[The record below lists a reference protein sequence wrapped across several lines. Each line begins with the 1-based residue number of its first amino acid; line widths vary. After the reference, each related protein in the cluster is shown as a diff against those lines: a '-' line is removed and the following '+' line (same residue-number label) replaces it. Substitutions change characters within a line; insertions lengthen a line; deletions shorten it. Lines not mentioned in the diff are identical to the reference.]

1 VKKNGVKAVPEGRH
15 TATPALI
22 IRGASEAIEFYKKAF
37 GAVEV
42 SRFTAPDGRGIMH
55 AEIRIGDSPIMLC
68 DEFPN
73 CGGKSPTT
81 AGAVTGSIYLYL
93 EDVDAVYHKAVTA
106 GAKGDMPPVDMFW
119 GDRFAKITDPFGHAW
134 SLATHIEDLTPDE
147 IARRGQ
153 EFAARMG
160 KGPG

>member
-22 IRGASEAIEFYKKAF
+22 IRGAAEAIEFYKTAF

-42 SRFTAPDGRGIMH
+42 SRFTAPDGKSITH
-55 AEIRIGDSPIMLC
+55 AEVRIGDSPIMVC

-81 AGAVTGSIYLYL
+81 AGAATGSIYLYL

-119 GDRFAKITDPFGHAW
+119 GDRFAKITDPFGHSW

-153 EFAARMG
+153 EFFARMKQG
-160 KGPG
+160 QG

>member
-1 VKKNGVKAVPEGRH
+1 MKTNGVKAVPAGHH

-22 IRGASEAIEFYKKAF
+22 IRGAAEAIEFYKKAF

-42 SRFTAPDGRGIMH
+42 SRFAAPGGKAIMH

-81 AGAVTGSIYLYL
+81 AGASTGSIMLYF
-93 EDVDAVYHKAVTA
+93 EDVDTAYHRAVTA

-119 GDRFAKITDPFGHAW
+119 GDRFSKVTDPFGHAW
-134 SLATHIEDLTPDE
+134 SLATHTEDLTPEE
-147 IARRGQ
+147 IGRRAQ
-153 EFAARMG
+153 EFFGRMG
-160 KGPG
+160 KGPA

>member
-1 VKKNGVKAVPEGRH
+1 MNSVKAVPEGRH

-22 IRGASEAIEFYKKAF
+22 ISGAAEAIEFYKKAF

-42 SRFTAPDGRGIMH
+42 SRHTAPDGKAIMH
-55 AEIRIGDSPIMLC
+55 AEIRIGDSPIMLS

-81 AGAVTGSIYLYL
+81 AGTVTGSIYLYL
-93 EDVDAVYHKAVTA
+93 DDVDAVYHKAVTA
-106 GAKGDMPPVDMFW
+106 GARGDMPPADMFW
-119 GDRFAKITDPFGHAW
+119 GDRFAKVTDPFGHAW
-134 SLATHIEDLTPDE
+134 SLATHIQDLTPE
-147 IARRGQ
+147 EVARRGQ
-153 EFAARMG
+153 EFMARME